1 MSATT
6 TPATLSGTWVA
17 DPVHSTASFA
27 VKHMIVSTFRAAFKQ
42 IDGTLEV
49 DGDDIRLTG
58 TVPVESIDVEQADFR
73 AHLLSPEFF
82 DVENTPNITFTST
95 AVRRGEGDT
104 IDVDGELTVR
114 DNTRPIKATGIIIG
128 PAVTFGDVEVLGLE
142 LQTTVDKNDFGL
154 NWNAPLPKG
163 GFAISDD
170 VTLTVHLELKRQAA

>member
-1 MSATT
+1 MSATA
-6 TPATLSGTWVA
+6 PATLSGTWVA

-27 VKHMIVSTFRAAFKQ
+27 IKHMIVSTFRANF
-42 IDGTLEV
+42 GEV
-49 DGDDIRLTG
+49 DGRLESEGDEIRLTG
-58 TVPVESIDVEQADFR
+58 RVAAASIDVEQADFR

-82 DVENTPNITFTST
+82 DVENTPYITFTST
-95 AVRRGEGDT
+95 GVRRGEGDA
-104 IDVDGELTVR
+104 IEVEGELTVR

-163 GFAISDD
+163 GFAVSDN
-170 VTLTVHLELKRQAA
+170 VTLSVHLELRRKEA